1 MRRIAIVTG
10 TSKTPLGAIMRRN
23 LEEVL
28 EGQVEV
34 AVCPFDQL
42 RPGEAIDADLVL
54 VMVNRMI
61 QALAPHV
68 ADPERILAV
77 KRSIRA
83 KDAYRIFA
91 IPPATRVLVV
101 NDHPDTTRE
110 TVALLQQL
118 KVNHLQ
124 FLAYEPGMDCGD
136 LNIAITPAEGSLMP
150 PHIANVIDVGHRCLD
165 ISTFTEIIHRLGLAG
180 PEVDRRLL
188 RYFETIIPLDT
199 GINRQFKELYLKNKE
214 LETVIN
220 LSHDGILLV
229 NSEGRISLCNRALAE
244 MLEIQGD
251 TSQGVPL
258 AAFSPEIQDILG
270 KASGREWIVSFKGRS
285 LVVTRQAVKDFG
297 EPAGNYFNFQ
307 EATFIRKLEQNLSA
321 KLRTLGHTAR
331 YQFAD
336 LLTRSPRMVQCVN
349 MARRIAQ
356 SDFTVLILGETGTGK
371 ELLAQSI
378 HQESARGRQPFVA
391 VNCAA
396 VPENLLESELFGYE
410 GGSFTGA
417 LKEGKAGLF
426 EQANNGTVFLDE
438 VADMPLVL
446 QAKLLRVLQER
457 QVVRVGSQQVIDVKI
472 RVIAATNHDL
482 RERISEGRF
491 REDLYYRLN
500 TLPLLVPPL
509 RQRPEDIFLLLD
521 HFLAEQKRK
530 GLAFSLQ
537 AREVL
542 VHYPWPGNIR
552 ELANVANYL
561 SFMTDQQVTLADL
574 PYYLTGAGEP
584 SRPEAVEPMPR
595 QQLDRAQAVLNALAG
610 QPRGAGRK
618 SLEEALARQGLAFSE
633 GEIRRILKM
642 LSLSGLVRS
651 RVGRGGSELTEQGSA
666 VVGERVAA
674 AG

>member
-1 MRRIAIVTG
+1 M
-10 TSKTPLGAIMRRN
+10 
-23 LEEVL
+23 
-28 EGQVEV
+28 
-34 AVCPFDQL
+34 
-42 RPGEAIDADLVL
+42 
-54 VMVNRMI
+54 
-61 QALAPHV
+61 
-68 ADPERILAV
+68 
-77 KRSIRA
+77 
-83 KDAYRIFA
+83 
-91 IPPATRVLVV
+91 
-101 NDHPDTTRE
+101 
-110 TVALLQQL
+110 
-118 KVNHLQ
+118 
-124 FLAYEPGMDCGD
+124 
-136 LNIAITPAEGSLMP
+136 
-150 PHIANVIDVGHRCLD
+150 
-165 ISTFTEIIHRLGLAG
+165 
-180 PEVDRRLL
+180 
-188 RYFETIIPLDT
+188 
-199 GINRQFKELYLKNKE
+199 
-214 LETVIN
+214 
-220 LSHDGILLV
+220 
-229 NSEGRISLCNRALAE
+229 
-244 MLEIQGD
+244 
-251 TSQGVPL
+251 
-258 AAFSPEIQDILG
+258 
-270 KASGREWIVSFKGRS
+270 
-285 LVVTRQAVKDFG
+285 
-297 EPAGNYFNFQ
+297 
-307 EATFIRKLEQNLSA
+307 
-321 KLRTLGHTAR
+321 
-331 YQFAD
+331 
-336 LLTRSPRMVQCVN
+336 
-349 MARRIAQ
+349 
-356 SDFTVLILGETGTGK
+356 
-371 ELLAQSI
+371 
-378 HQESARGRQPFVA
+378 
-391 VNCAA
+391 
-396 VPENLLESELFGYE
+396 
-410 GGSFTGA
+410 
-417 LKEGKAGLF
+417 
-426 EQANNGTVFLDE
+426 
-438 VADMPLVL
+438 
-446 QAKLLRVLQER
+446 
-457 QVVRVGSQQVIDVKI
+457 KI